1 MPVIVD
7 PATVLPD
14 AGKRWKPSQV
24 MLWLLY
30 PVVFAVG
37 LVIGIVVGI
46 KQGQSTA
53 NADTA
58 AGQIRVNSRIVPN
71 ANVRVNTNAVS
82 ANTNV
87 SNAFLNINAAG
98 LGSAD
103 ALKISAATQADLDS
117 RQQQDIAR
125 LVDTTASVT
134 DQVRQRDVI
143 ALKYTLLAY
152 TSVKRTYPSTDGRQI
167 RLEAKDDN
175 ILYQALKTFYGG
187 NFNLRV
193 DPESPTYYY
202 GYTSDGQTF
211 GLTAF
216 LVGKNNVFQL
226 TDAS

>member
-14 AGKRWKPSQV
+14 PSKRWKPSQV

-37 LVIGIVVGI
+37 LVIGIVIGI
-46 KQGQSTA
+46 KQGQGPATT
-53 NADTA
+53 NTA
-58 AGQIRVNSRIVPN
+58 AGQLRVNSQIVPN
-71 ANVRVNTNAVS
+71 ANSRVTTNTVS

-87 SNAFLNINAAG
+87 SNAFLNINTAS

-117 RQQQDIAR
+117 RQQQDLTR
-125 LVDTTASVT
+125 LVDVTASVT

-152 TSVKRTYPSTDGRQI
+152 TSVKRTYPSTNGQQI

-175 ILYQALKTFYGG
+175 VLYQALKTFYGG
-187 NFNLRV
+187 TFNLRV

-202 GYTSDGQTF
+202 GYTSNGQTF
-211 GLTAF
+211 SLTAF
-216 LVGKNNVFQL
+216 LVSQNKVFQL
-226 TDAS
+226 ADS